1 MVQESKDEVELDSVL
16 AMVQNPVRRDIIK
29 RLSREPS
36 YPLQLSKE
44 LGLGQQL
51 IAKHLN
57 ALEKMGFV
65 TSSMEQS
72 PSGPD
77 RREYSLKKNV
87 SLVVDFAPHL
97 FVSHLIAL
105 DLDHLSEDDI
115 PKNIESLVERIEKIT
130 DTSSASEGRINAIGK
145 IIGDVD
151 KKIQQLEEERALLL
165 YIRTL
170 AMSKASKIMHNSENS
185 TDSRRVLYQV
195 LDSGSKNVQEIS
207 ESVNLREESVRG
219 ILRDLKI

>member
-1 MVQESKDEVELDSVL
+1 MVQESKGEELDSVL
-16 AMVQNPVRRDIIK
+16 SMIQNPVRRDIIK
-29 RLSREPS
+29 RLSREPG

-57 ALEKMGFV
+57 TLEKMGFV
-65 TSSMEQS
+65 TSAMETS

-77 RREYSLKKNV
+77 RKEYSLKKNV

-105 DLDHLSEDDI
+105 DLDQLSEDDI
-115 PKNIESLVERIEKIT
+115 PKSMESLVDRIEKIT
-130 DTSSASEGRINAIGK
+130 DKSSSASEGRMNSIGK

-165 YIRTL
+165 HIRTL
-170 AMSKASKIMHNSENS
+170 AMSKASKIMKNSENS
-185 TDSRRVLYQV
+185 TDSRRVLYQI

-207 ESVNLREESVRG
+207 ESVNLREENVRG